1 MPIID
6 DPRPFKH
13 LDNATFLNRLRN
25 DATPTYQER
34 VPEATKGNLEQVQD
48 YIFSAPGIRN
58 EFVNSLFNVAVKIA
72 RGTSFSN
79 PLKKYK
85 REQLAY
91 GDRIEQT
98 QIGLAQAYVYDTD
111 RDYLERILFGR
122 ETPETMTAIHRI
134 SRQEFYKVTVD
145 MTLLKRAFYQDE
157 GLSNF
162 SAELLR
168 AQATSDEVDEFEQM
182 ISMFRQ
188 YYDRAGFWVVNV
200 PDVTDLDSTT
210 AQAKALTRRV
220 RALATSLRFVDRR
233 YNAARMPVAT
243 TAEKLVLYIT
253 PEAQAAVDV
262 EALAAAFNTSYA
274 DMPFRTEVVP
284 QEKLNIPGVQ
294 AILTTED
301 FLMVA
306 DTLYDTTS
314 QDNAAAPGMVNYF
327 LHHHEI
333 ISVNPFVPA
342 ILFSST
348 DADSTLEGDVPPS
361 ESVVFDG
368 IFKPAEAETPLDPT
382 APLEHATL
390 YQLKAHTEPD
400 DRIGVKWEI
409 VEEHSSFTYIT
420 NTGTL
425 YIGEDETLT
434 TITVRAIALDND
446 ENVVEQAFTI
456 DDVPVDYWP
465 REGETVPPAPAPA
478 WTADTAYAVGDSVT
492 LSTGETLTVTVAG
505 TSGATEPAA
514 PATVGETVTDGTVTW
529 ERTA

>member
-1 MPIID
+1 MPLID
-6 DPRPFKH
+6 NPRPFKR
-13 LDNATFLNRLRN
+13 LDNATFLNSLRD
-25 DATPTYQER
+25 DATSTYQER

-48 YIFSAPGIRN
+48 FIFSAPGIRN

-98 QIGLAQAYVYDTD
+98 QVGLAQAYVYDTD

-145 MTLLKRAFYQDE
+145 TAMLKRAFFQDE

-162 SAELLR
+162 TAELLR

-188 YYDRAGFWVVNV
+188 YYDRGGYWVVNV
-200 PDVTDLDSTT
+200 PDVTDLESTT
-210 AQAKALTRRV
+210 AEAKTLTRRV
-220 RALATSLRFVDRR
+220 RALSTNLRFVDRR
-233 YNAARMPVAT
+233 YNSARMPVAT

-284 QEKLNIPGVQ
+284 TDKLNIPGVQ
-294 AILTTED
+294 AILTTDD

-306 DTLYDTTS
+306 DSLYDTTS

-348 DADSTLEGDVPPS
+348 DADSTLEGDVAPS
-361 ESVVFDG
+361 TSVTFDG
-368 IFKPAEAETPLDPT
+368 IFKPAQAETALPT
-382 APLEHATL
+382 GDPLEHATL
-390 YQLKAHTEPD
+390 YQVKASTAPD

-409 VEEHSSFTYIT
+409 LEEHSSFTYIT

-446 ENVVEQAFTI
+446 ANLIDQELTI
-456 DDVPVDYWP
+456 DDVPVNYWP
-465 REGETVPPAPAPA
+465 SE
-478 WTADTAYAVGDSVT
+478 
-492 LSTGETLTVTVAG
+492 LSTDPVDPEV
-505 TSGATEPAA
+505 
-514 PATVGETVTDGTVTW
+514 
-529 ERTA
+529 